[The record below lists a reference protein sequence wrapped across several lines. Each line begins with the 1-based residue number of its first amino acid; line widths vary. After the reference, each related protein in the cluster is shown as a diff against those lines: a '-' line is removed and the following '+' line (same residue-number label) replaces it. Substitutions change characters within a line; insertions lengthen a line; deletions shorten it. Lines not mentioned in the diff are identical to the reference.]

1 MKRAALLLPVM
12 FFFSFFLVALVVMA
26 RFSFFEITPGKV
38 AFVGLAHFKAIF
50 ADPAFIQN
58 LVNTFLYVALIMV
71 GQTGTALLIALGI
84 RNIHKTV
91 RSLTMFF
98 LYIPVFASGVIIA
111 SVWRWIFAARDGLL
125 NGILGTD
132 IIWLLYRFTAIPA
145 ISAVLITSGL
155 GFSVIVFTVALTA
168 IEKEI
173 LDAARIDGATKRQI
187 ARRILFPIIWP
198 MVALIAL
205 VTAIGAFLLWELI
218 QMLSPAMVAYNLMY
232 DIYRTAFELGHYGE
246 GSAKTIV
253 LLALIIC
260 FATVKRRIER

>member
-1 MKRAALLLPVM
+1 MKRALLLLPVM
-12 FFFSFFLVALVVMA
+12 FFFSFFLVAMVEMA
-26 RFSFFEITPGKV
+26 RFSFFEISPGHV
-38 AFVGLAHFKAIF
+38 VFVGLAHFKNIF
-50 ADPAFIQN
+50 SDPAFLRN
-58 LVNTFLYVALIMV
+58 LVNTFIYVTIIMV

-84 RNIHKTV
+84 RNINKTV
-91 RSLTMFF
+91 RSITMFF

-111 SVWRWIFAARDGLL
+111 SVWRWVFAARDGLL

-132 IIWLLYRFTAIPA
+132 VIWLLYRFTAIPA
-145 ISAVLITSGL
+145 ISTVLITSAL

-173 LDAARIDGATKRQI
+173 LDAARIDGATDRQT
-187 ARRILFPIIWP
+187 ARRILLPIIWP

-205 VTAIGAFLLWELI
+205 LTAIGAFLLWELI
-218 QMLSPAMVAYNLMY
+218 QMMAPAVVAHNLMY

-246 GSAKTIV
+246 GSAKTMV
-253 LLALIIC
+253 LLALIII